1 MDEYKLVQ
9 NEPGYWEFIRLV
21 RNDPE
26 IQKGFVEV
34 VQITAEQQKNYM
46 EKYNN
51 NYFICL
57 KDGEPVGYIGE
68 IDDDIRVA
76 VIVKEQRKGVGRFMV
91 REFMKLRPNS
101 YAKMKHDNVASKR
114 LFESCD
120 FNFVDENDKFKYYKK
135 Q

>member
-1 MDEYKLVQ
+1 MDEYRLVQ

-34 VQITAEQQKNYM
+34 VQITEEQQRNYM
-46 EKYNN
+46 EKYND

-57 KDGEPVGYIGE
+57 KGDEPVGYIGE
-68 IDDDIRVA
+68 IENDIRVA
-76 VIVKEQRKGVGRFMV
+76 VIMKEQRKGVGKFMV
-91 REFMKLRPNS
+91 REFMKLRPDS